1 MTKKRYKNGC
11 EDKNENKRKNSA
23 GENGNFLRSH
33 HNDKQ
38 NTFGTVW
45 SAFII
50 HMNALYDEGAASTF
64 MFLFDVRDLW
74 EHFCQCC

>member
-38 NTFGTVW
+38 NTFGTV
-45 SAFII
+45 
-50 HMNALYDEGAASTF
+50 
-64 MFLFDVRDLW
+64 
-74 EHFCQCC
+74 